1 MNVYAIPGITRTI
14 GEAAIDFRL
23 SPDQKHRKIEHAV
36 CSVWQLTPSKL
47 HERTRKRKI
56 VEARQLVFWYM
67 TRLTKL
73 SLADIGFI
81 YGEGY
86 DHATVLH
93 AKKTVNN
100 MRDTNQEFREKLE
113 QVEAQMKLFLSAEN

>member
-23 SPDQKHRKIEHAV
+23 SPDQKHRKIEHAI
-36 CSVWQLTPSKL
+36 CSVWQLMPSKL
-47 HERTRKRKI
+47 HERTRKREI
-56 VEARQLVFWYM
+56 VEARQLVYWYM
-67 TRLTKL
+67 IKLTKL
-73 SLADIGFI
+73 SLEDIGRI
-81 YGEGY
+81 YGY

-100 MRDTNQEFREKLE
+100 LRNTNREYREKLE
-113 QVEAQMKLFLSAEN
+113 QVEAQIKLFLAAEN